1 MQDVHCNIFPL
12 LYNFIISEAC
22 VSFYELWLL
31 CVFQD
36 IMEKLE
42 KGQEQIDKF
51 NKTAS
56 VLLSS
61 HLDTYVNNQLRHLNS
76 RYQVCSLWLNTTFL
90 KIIIL
95 GVILNLCIFILLQ
108 VQVNLAKDVL
118 KKVET
123 NLEQHQQYSEN
134 YEKAKAWIENAK
146 QVIWD
151 SSEASSNSSREV
163 LQARLEQIQVNMN
176 HPFVSR
182 FCFVQSSLPFVQ
194 VTLQFFL
201 RKTS

>member
-1 MQDVHCNIFPL
+1 
-12 LYNFIISEAC
+12 
-22 VSFYELWLL
+22 
-31 CVFQD
+31 
-36 IMEKLE
+36 MEKLE

-61 HLDTYVNNQLRHLNS
+61 HLDTYVNNQLRHLSS
-76 RYQVCSLWLNTTFL
+76 RYQVCFLWPYTIFL
-90 KIIIL
+90 KIIIISDI
-95 GVILNLCIFILLQ
+95 ILNLHIFLLLQ

-151 SSEASSNSSREV
+151 CSEASSNSSREV
-163 LQARLEQIQVNMN
+163 LQARLEQIQVSVN
-176 HPFVSR
+176 HSSVPRLNFL
-182 FCFVQSSLPFVQ
+182 QSSLPFVHL
-194 VTLQFFL
+194 TLSLLFSQEKL
-201 RKTS
+201 VQH

>member
-1 MQDVHCNIFPL
+1 
-12 LYNFIISEAC
+12 
-22 VSFYELWLL
+22 
-31 CVFQD
+31 
-36 IMEKLE
+36 MEKLE

-61 HLDTYVNNQLRHLNS
+61 HLDTYVNNQLRHLSS
-76 RYQVCSLWLNTTFL
+76 RYQVCFLWPYTIFL
-90 KIIIL
+90 KIIIISDI
-95 GVILNLCIFILLQ
+95 ILNLHIFILLQ

-118 KKVET
+118 KKVEI

-151 SSEASSNSSREV
+151 CSEASSNSSREV
-163 LQARLEQIQVNMN
+163 LQARSEQIQVSVN
-176 HPFVSR
+176 H
-182 FCFVQSSLPFVQ
+182 SSVPRLNF
-194 VTLQFFL
+194 LQFSSICPLNIIAFIFS
-201 RKTS
+201 RKTSPTLNVLKLFLLEKNIL

>member
-1 MQDVHCNIFPL
+1 
-12 LYNFIISEAC
+12 
-22 VSFYELWLL
+22 
-31 CVFQD
+31 
-36 IMEKLE
+36 MEKLE

-61 HLDTYVNNQLRHLNS
+61 HLDTYVNNQLRHLSS
-76 RYQVCSLWLNTTFL
+76 RYQFCFLWPYTIYL
-90 KIIIL
+90 KNIIISDI
-95 GVILNLCIFILLQ
+95 ILNLHIFLLLQ

-151 SSEASSNSSREV
+151 CSEASSNSSREV
-163 LQARLEQIQVNMN
+163 LQARLEQIQVSVN
-176 HPFVSR
+176 HSSVPRLNFL
-182 FCFVQSSLPFVQ
+182 QSSLPFVHL
-194 VTLQFFL
+194 TLSLLFSQEKL
-201 RKTS
+201 VQH